1 MTIGSKDYDKCI
13 NKIAFAFHGYVNKI
27 NLGAWDNRME
37 PENIN

>member
-13 NKIAFAFHGYVNKI
+13 NKIAFAFHGYVNKF
-27 NLGAWDNRME
+27 NSDAWDDRME